1 MYLLFDK
8 IRYRNLLATGNVWT
22 EFDFRDSPNTL
33 IIGKNGSGKSTLLD
47 ALTFVLYG
55 VPYREVNK
63 PTLVNSQNGK
73 GAEVEIEFKAGTND
87 YKVRRGIKPN
97 VFEIFCNGKLI
108 DQSAK
113 AKDYQKF
120 FEDTVL
126 RMDIKTFTQVVI
138 LGKASFIPFMQLPA
152 KDRRAVTET
161 VIGLQIIS
169 TMAKVA
175 KTRLDTLKKSDAQMK
190 TEIDKL
196 ETELDL
202 LDGWITESKKDV
214 ETRIALVQMDI
225 DGHVD
230 QLILIE
236 EAIALYEQKQTKLIS
251 ELVGE
256 DTVNVRLSELGKLG
270 NTLRIKKT
278 KVENDIVFFH
288 NHEQC
293 PTCQQIMTEE
303 HKAHMII
310 ELEPKLDRLEL
321 GISKLN
327 TTLSNT
333 ASEAA
338 TFRNLRAEL
347 LNVGQ
352 EISRQRAQKDS
363 AKAYIEKRNK
373 DIEAIKDSTKSVEAN
388 EARYEQVKLAVDAM
402 KSERI
407 EILQQIQRVEV
418 SQAVLKDDGYK
429 AQIVKK
435 YIPVINNTVNKYLQA
450 MGFHASFTL
459 DEEFN
464 ETIKSRFIDDFSYEN
479 FSEGEKQRIDMA
491 LLFGWRAVAKT
502 KGSID
507 TNLLIMDEIFD
518 SSMDADGMDSLFGIF
533 NAFSKDTNLFVI
545 SHRGEQLLDKF
556 KKTLKF
562 EKVKG
567 YSSYKKV

>member
-22 EFDFRDSPNTL
+22 EFDFRDSSNTL

-55 VPYREVNK
+55 VPYRDVNK
-63 PTLVNSQNGK
+63 PTLINSQNGK
-73 GAEVEIEFKAGTND
+73 GAEVEIEFKAGSNQ
-87 YKVRRGIKPN
+87 YKVRRGLKPN
-97 VFEIFCNGKLI
+97 VFEIFCNGTLI

-175 KTRLDTLKKSDAQMK
+175 KTRLDNLKKSDANLK

-214 ETRIALVQMDI
+214 DARVALVQMDI
-225 DGHVD
+225 DGHAD
-230 QLILIE
+230 QLILIN
-236 EAIALYEQKQTKLIS
+236 EAIADYEQKQNDLIA
-251 ELVGE
+251 ELVDE
-256 DTVNVRLSELGKLG
+256 PVVNQRLSELGKLG

-288 NHEQC
+288 NNDQC
-293 PTCQQIMTEE
+293 PTCSQIMAEE

-310 ELEPKLDRLEL
+310 DLEPKLDKLEI
-321 GISKLN
+321 GIKKLN
-327 TTLSNT
+327 VTLSNT
-333 ASEAA
+333 ASQA
-338 TFRNLRAEL
+338 TTLRNLRTEL
-347 LNVGQ
+347 ANVTQ
-352 EISRQRAQKDS
+352 ELSRQRSQKDS
-363 AKAYIEKRNK
+363 AEAYIDKRKK
-373 DIEAIKDSTKSVEAN
+373 DIDAIRQSTSSVEAN
-388 EARYEQVKLAVDAM
+388 VQRHAQAQIAVDAL

-407 EILQQIQRVEV
+407 EVLQQIQRVEV

-464 ETIKSRFIDDFSYEN
+464 ETIKSRFIDNFSYEN

-533 NAFSKDTNLFVI
+533 NAFSKDTNLYVI
-545 SHRGEQLLDKF
+545 SHRGDQLLDKF